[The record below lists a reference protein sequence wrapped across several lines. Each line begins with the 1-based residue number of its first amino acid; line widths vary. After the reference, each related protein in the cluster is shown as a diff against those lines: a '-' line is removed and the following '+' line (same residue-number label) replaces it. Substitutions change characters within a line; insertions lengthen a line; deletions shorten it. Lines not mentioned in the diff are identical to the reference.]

1 MFLLRSHPIISMGCT
16 LKDKIFR
23 KNLHRDNKIL
33 ETAKCM
39 GKNAKNKKIKK
50 IKIH

>member
-1 MFLLRSHPIISMGCT
+1 MFLLRSHPIISTGCT
-16 LKDKIFR
+16 LKDK

-39 GKNAKNKKIKK
+39 GKNAKNKKK
-50 IKIH
+50 IKIN